1 MHTEIVALLYQRFG
15 KQPYWRL
22 MLRDL
27 ESCHRSTK
35 MILLADEQL
44 RPPARLRH
52 IRYAVRPF
60 ISACQEALQLREHF
74 LEVCPGSSPEAIF
87 TMHVAEVDTS
97 PFLEDV
103 WWFREQILKY
113 SAPEKVVQD
122 SSWVWDEQL
131 HQYTLTIG
139 EELFWLLSISRCIGL
154 IPLSSLRELRNMRI
168 KILGASV
175 AAMTAD
181 LLVSLGCG
189 YIECIDGAQIDP
201 SNSPRLPQGSCTDWG
216 EPKASVL
223 QQQLQRRNPYGKYTS
238 HTAKVTVEEQ
248 ADNSDSKIL
257 LSTYIQAA
265 DLLIE
270 VVDDVKLKTQIHSY
284 VCRNHPSLPL
294 VFIADLG
301 NAPVVKIL
309 REPLVESS
317 HTPTQAAYMMVK
329 EHLPAEHALQFLSS
343 CMGLLPFWSQ
353 TPIASRSSAA
363 LAVSAVLQLCS
374 GEGALSKDTH
384 TTTQSLAPIAVSK
397 SKEKLHIICE
407 KYLGLD

>member
-44 RPPARLRH
+44 RPPATLRH

-60 ISACQEALQLREHF
+60 IAACQEALKLRKHF
-74 LEVCPGSSPEAIF
+74 LQVCTGSPPEAILK
-87 TMHVAEVDTS
+87 MHVAELDTGA
-97 PFLEDV
+97 FLEDV

-113 SAPEKVVQD
+113 SVPEKIVQD

-131 HQYTLTIG
+131 HQYTLVVG

-154 IPLSSLRELRNMRI
+154 ISPSSLRELRNMLI

-181 LLVSLGCG
+181 LLVSLGCR
-189 YIECIDGAQIDP
+189 YIECIDGGRIDP
-201 SNSPRLPQGSCTDWG
+201 SNNPRLPQGSYTDWG
-216 EPKASVL
+216 EPKVSVL
-223 QQQLQRRNPYGKYTS
+223 QQQLQRRNPYGKYIS

-248 ADNSDSKIL
+248 ADNSDSEIL

-270 VVDDVKLKTQIHSY
+270 VVDDVKLKTQVHSY
-284 VCRNHPSLPL
+284 VCRNNPSVPL
-294 VFIADLG
+294 LFIADLG

-309 REPLVESS
+309 REPLVEASR
-317 HTPTQAAYMMVK
+317 TPTQAAYMMVK

-363 LAVSAVLQLCS
+363 LAVSAVMQLCS
-374 GEGALSKDTH
+374 GDGVSSRDTH
-384 TTTQSLAPIAVSK
+384 TTTQSLAPIALSK
-397 SKEKLHIICE
+397 SKEKLHNICQ